1 MRFEPVAQP
10 STVLWWVEV
19 GERPTVDAALR
30 RLRYLRAY
38 GPSPRAFTL
47 RRRFGPDGRPEGRR
61 RRPG

>member
-30 RLRYLRAY
+30 R
-38 GPSPRAFTL
+38 
-47 RRRFGPDGRPEGRR
+47 RFGPDGRPEGRP
-61 RRPG
+61 RPG